1 MRAILACLAVCVLA
15 ACALVPEPTTPEEL
29 AYLERVMACPL
40 TFVIP
45 ANETELTWGRIQGFL
60 GKYSSMKIQ
69 TVTEYVIETYNPV
82 ESEVDFGYSI
92 VRTPVEEGVE
102 IAIRCV
108 TGNMFCRRE
117 ADLNAHILAHYA
129 RTGEIIPKFITI

>member
-1 MRAILACLAVCVLA
+1 MVSGPA
-15 ACALVPEPTTPEEL
+15 TPEEA

-40 TFVIP
+40 IFVIP
-45 ANETELTWGRIQGFL
+45 TDEAELAWGRIQGFL

-69 TVTEYVIETYNPV
+69 TATDYVVETYNPAQ
-82 ESEVDFGYSI
+82 SAVDFGYSI

-102 IAIRCV
+102 IVIRCV

-129 RTGEIIPKFITI
+129 RAGEIMPKFISI